1 MKLHDIGLIG
11 LAVMGQNL
19 ALNMER
25 NGFHV
30 AVYNRTESTTHQ
42 FLDRVGSKKNITGTF
57 SLEELI
63 ASLKRPRK
71 VMLMV
76 KAGAAVD
83 AVIDQLKALL
93 DKGDIIIDGGN
104 SHFKDTEQR
113 FNMLEREGIL
123 YMGVGVSGGEEGA
136 LTGPSIMPGG
146 RKEAWKQLK
155 PVFEAISAKIDSEPC
170 VTFIGPR
177 GAGHFVKMVHNGIE
191 YGDMQLIAEAYDLMR
206 RGLELTANE
215 LNDVF
220 SRWNQGELSSYLIE
234 ITSDIFMKIDP
245 ESNQPLVDLILD
257 QAEQKGTGR
266 WTSQTALDLGVPIP
280 TINAAVEA
288 RALSACREE
297 RQKAADVFP
306 QSPSQFPC
314 DRDGF
319 IRDIGD
325 ALYVAKIC
333 SYAQGMALLRGGSIE
348 YGYDL
353 NYSDIAR
360 IWRGGC
366 IIRAEFLNDIRFAF
380 KDNPNLPNLLL
391 APFFR
396 DAVIGRT
403 ASFRRVVQTAVQ
415 TGIPVPAMAASL
427 AYFDAYRSKRL
438 PANLVQA
445 QRDYFGAHTYKRVD
459 RQGVFHSEWESQ
471 QSSTKAEGMGFK
483 DPGGH
488 GGKQGGQ

>member
-206 RGLELTANE
+206 KGLELTANE

-220 SRWNQGELSSYLIE
+220 SRWNQGVLSSYLIE

-257 QAEQKGTGR
+257 QAEQKG
-266 WTSQTALDLGVPIP
+266 
-280 TINAAVEA
+280 
-288 RALSACREE
+288 
-297 RQKAADVFP
+297 
-306 QSPSQFPC
+306 
-314 DRDGF
+314 
-319 IRDIGD
+319 
-325 ALYVAKIC
+325 
-333 SYAQGMALLRGGSIE
+333 
-348 YGYDL
+348 
-353 NYSDIAR
+353 
-360 IWRGGC
+360 
-366 IIRAEFLNDIRFAF
+366 
-380 KDNPNLPNLLL
+380 
-391 APFFR
+391 
-396 DAVIGRT
+396 
-403 ASFRRVVQTAVQ
+403 
-415 TGIPVPAMAASL
+415 
-427 AYFDAYRSKRL
+427 
-438 PANLVQA
+438 
-445 QRDYFGAHTYKRVD
+445 
-459 RQGVFHSEWESQ
+459 
-471 QSSTKAEGMGFK
+471 
-483 DPGGH
+483 
-488 GGKQGGQ
+488 